1 MTNIIK
7 NIVIKF
13 IIGIIIIALLTV
25 GMIWYNYGDITW
37 IFAAVGIVV
46 VIFMSKIY
54 LLFVAKVKIKGV
66 ITNIEIKAFANKKR
80 PSEKMENAI
89 IDERHPAYGLYYER
103 FVVIT
108 LQKENGKYIEKK
120 FPFNKFTEKFKT
132 GDIIEFGY
140 LDDFPKAVSNKQ

>member
-1 MTNIIK
+1 MTDIIK

-13 IIGIIIIALLTV
+13 IIGIIIITLLSV
-25 GMIWYNYGDITW
+25 GMIWYGYDDITW
-37 IFAAVGIVV
+37 IFTTVGIVV

-54 LLFVAKVKIKGV
+54 LLFLLKVKTKGV
-66 ITNIEIKAFANKKR
+66 IRNIEIKAFANKKR

-108 LQKENGKYIEKK
+108 LQKENGKYVEKK
-120 FPFNKFTEKFKT
+120 FPFNKFTEKLKT
-132 GDIIEFGY
+132 GDKIEYCG
-140 LDDFPKAVSNKQ
+140 LDTFPRLCI